1 MTPTCCGYDAFM
13 RTTVTLDADVVVDL
27 KRQARQSGRSFRE
40 VLNEAV
46 RRGLRSKDAPPRVPY
61 RLKPVSLGGV
71 LPGMNLE
78 RALRLADALED
89 EATARELEMRK

>member
-1 MTPTCCGYDAFM
+1 M
-13 RTTVTLDADVVVDL
+13 RTTLTLDADVAADL
-27 KRQARQSGRSFRE
+27 KRQAQKTGRPFRE

-46 RRGLRSKDAPPRVPY
+46 RRGLRARNAPARAPY
-61 RLKPVSLGGV
+61 RLKPMSLGGV
-71 LPGMNLE
+71 LPGVDLD

>member
-1 MTPTCCGYDAFM
+1 M
-13 RTTVTLDADVVVDL
+13 TLDDDVAADL
-27 KRQARQSGRSFRE
+27 KRLARKTGRPFRE
-40 VLNEAV
+40 VLNDAV
-46 RRGLRSKDAPPRVPY
+46 RRGLLAKAAPAKAPY

-71 LPGMNLE
+71 LPGVDLD